1 MKKKIV
7 KEYLKGLKPKY
18 YSGKVLNVNWE
29 ILIEEQL

>member
-18 YSGKVLNVNWE
+18 YFRKVLNVNWE
-29 ILIEEQL
+29 IF